1 MTLYMVFADKDRRIT
16 KLPGWAN
23 PEIRK
28 DGDIGPDFIVL
39 DLTDDQLAKAVPGHS
54 TLNEFNQIMLDD
66 GYVSPAEP
74 STAPRPDPSNIA
86 VAGLSAIVARQGA
99 MIANLTLQ
107 VAQLKA
113 GK

>member
-1 MTLYMVFADKDRRIT
+1 MTLYMVFTDKDRRIT

-23 PEIRK
+23 PDSRK
-28 DGDIGPDFIVL
+28 QGDLGPDFIVL

-54 TLNEFNQIMLDD
+54 TLSADNQVIVDD
-66 GYVSPAEP
+66 DYVPPAEP
-74 STAPRPDPSNIA
+74 STEPRPDPSSIA
-86 VAGLSAIVARQGA
+86 VAGLSAIVAKQGA

>member
-1 MTLYMVFADKDRRIT
+1 MTLYMVFTDKDRRIT

-23 PEIRK
+23 PDSRK
-28 DGDIGPDFIVL
+28 QGDLGTDFIVL

-54 TLNEFNQIMLDD
+54 TLSEQNQIILDD
-66 GYVSPAEP
+66 DYVQPVEP
-74 STAPRPDPSNIA
+74 SSEPHPDPSNVA
-86 VAGLSAIVARQGA
+86 VAGLSAIVAKQGA

-107 VAQLKA
+107 FAKMKA